1 VYSPLH
7 RLRPVLPAL
16 AATLFAV
23 VRLPE
28 LTRSSLWYD
37 ELFSMGV
44 AGLPVGESLRR
55 IIADHTNPPLFYV
68 LLKAWMAV
76 GGDADAWVRLLPC
89 LFAILLGA
97 AMVWLVEEARVGKVA
112 GALAIA
118 IAAAS
123 PLSVDLATEVRAYSL
138 LALLAC
144 LSLAAALRLRR
155 NDTRDSFALLTI
167 VNVALVHT
175 HYFGWLTVGA
185 EVATAWLWWNR
196 DAARR
201 VSRSAALALL
211 AFLPWGAAVVA
222 HATSN
227 PAPLRNVG
235 WIAAPT
241 VLEPVWLL
249 RDLTGRWHA
258 SAVNNAWLG
267 LLAVALAAL
276 LYATFRPRADR
287 PTGEPA
293 ADRGIVALLV
303 MAAIAM
309 PLAMYVVSL
318 TTGHSIWVQR
328 YLVGAAAPTALLA
341 AVAVCALPPRRWPV
355 AALAGFLWAIGAF
368 AAVPQRAPTKFDW
381 RRFAQRINLAPGSP
395 RDVYAL
401 EAFTG
406 APLLRY
412 AGLGMRVSVIPSLEA
427 LPAGPAWLVYRRESF
442 PEAGPAD
449 HLKAVGFTV
458 LAALSAETAGQ
469 KIVAVRISR

>member
-1 VYSPLH
+1 VHSRLH
-7 RLRPVLPAL
+7 RFRPVLPAL

-44 AGLPVGESLRR
+44 AGLPAGESLRR

-68 LLKAWMAV
+68 LLKGWMAV

-97 AMVWLVEEARVGKVA
+97 AMVWLVEEARVGRLA

-118 IAAAS
+118 LAAAS

-155 NDTRDSFALLTI
+155 DDSRDNFALLTI

-185 EVATAWLWWNR
+185 EVAAAWLWWNR

-201 VSRSAALALL
+201 VTRSAALAAL
-211 AFLPWGAAVVA
+211 AFLPWAAAVVS

-227 PAPLRNVG
+227 AAPLRNVA
-235 WIAAPT
+235 WIAPPSPM
-241 VLEPVWLL
+241 VPVWLM
-249 RDLTGRWHA
+249 RDLTGRWLNGG
-258 SAVNNAWLG
+258 VNDAWLA
-267 LLAVALAAL
+267 LLAVALVAL
-276 LYATFRPRADR
+276 LYATARRRVDAP
-287 PTGEPA
+287 PT
-293 ADRGIVALLV
+293 DRGTIALLAT
-303 MAAIAM
+303 AAIAM
-309 PLAMYVVSL
+309 PLAVYVVSVA
-318 TTGHSIWVQR
+318 TGHSLWVQR
-328 YLVGAAAPTALLA
+328 YLVGAAAPSALLA
-341 AVAVCALPPRRWPV
+341 AVAVSALPPRRWPL
-355 AALAGFLWAIGAF
+355 AAVAGFLWAIGAF
-368 AAVPQRAPTKFDW
+368 AALPQRAPTKFDW
-381 RRFAQRINLAPGSP
+381 RRFTQRIDMAPGSP
-395 RDVYAL
+395 REVYAL

-412 AGLGMRVSVIPSLEA
+412 AGLGMRVSVVPSLEA

-449 HLKAVGFTV
+449 HLHALGFTV
-458 LAALSAETAGQ
+458 MAALSAETAGQ
-469 KIVAVRISR
+469 KIVAIRISR